1 MLELT
6 VRPYRQSYHRP
17 FATAHGSRTGT
28 DAVFVRLA
36 RNGVAGY
43 GEAALPPYLPE
54 GADRVMTALERVELA
69 GLDAV
74 RDTMEAL
81 AYIDRATR
89 GSKGAR
95 SALVM
100 AYYDLIAKEKGL
112 SIGTLL
118 QAGPGPPARAMA
130 TLGMLPPEQ
139 VPEAL
144 MALPKVGVLKVK
156 VDAAQGEALLKAAR
170 EHWSGAFFL
179 DGNQGVGSVDQALRL
194 LDVLDGRVVLGFEQ
208 PFPVDRPEL
217 HQFLG
222 ERSGITVF
230 ADEAVQDASDLDGVM
245 GAYGGVNVKGLKCGG
260 LDRALEL
267 AQAARARELKV
278 QLGCMSESSLGC
290 AAMLPLNALA
300 DLADLDGPWLIANEP
315 FSGLEVRNQA
325 YQATGDQGF
334 GVQLTG
340 SLFDDP
346 LGA

>member
-1 MLELT
+1 MLHLT
-6 VRPYRQSYHRP
+6 VRPYHLRYHRP

-28 DAVFVRLA
+28 DAVFLQLV
-36 RNGVAGY
+36 RNGVKGY
-43 GEAALPPYLPE
+43 GEAALPPYLQE
-54 GADRVMTALERVELA
+54 GADRVRAVLEAVSPA
-69 GLDAV
+69 GLDEVLAV
-74 RDTMEAL
+74 PEAL
-81 AYIDRATR
+81 AWIDRATA

-100 AYYDLIAKEKGL
+100 AYYDLTANE
-112 SIGTLL
+112 IGCSVESMVKVE
-118 QAGPGPPARAMA
+118 AGPSARAMA
-130 TLGMLPPEQ
+130 TLGMMPAEQ

-144 MALPKVGVLKVK
+144 RSLPKVGVLKVK
-156 VDAAQGEALLKAAR
+156 VDAAQGEVLLKAAR

-179 DGNQGVGSVDQALRL
+179 DGNQGLGSVDQALRL
-194 LDVLDGRVVLGFEQ
+194 LDMLEGREVLGFEQ

-217 HQFLG
+217 HRFLG

-230 ADEAVQDASDLDGVM
+230 ADEAVQDAGDLDAVA

-267 AQAARARELKV
+267 ARAARSRGLKV

-290 AAMLPLNALA
+290 AALLPLNALA
-300 DLADLDGPWLIANEP
+300 DLADLDGPWLIANDP
-315 FSGLEVRNQA
+315 FSGLEVRNGA

-334 GVQLTG
+334 GVQLAR

-346 LGA
+346 FGT